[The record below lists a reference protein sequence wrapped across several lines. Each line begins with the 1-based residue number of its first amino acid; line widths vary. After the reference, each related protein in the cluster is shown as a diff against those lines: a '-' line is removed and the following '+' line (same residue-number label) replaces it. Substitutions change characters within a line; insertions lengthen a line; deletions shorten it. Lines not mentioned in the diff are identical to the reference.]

1 MSIHSIGYLFKEGL
15 KGLWKNRTMSIASIC
30 VLISCLLLTGIAG
43 LLSLNLSATMQ
54 TFESANTIN
63 VYLKD
68 GLPALTAVKVGEEI
82 RALDNIGGCTFLP
95 KEEGLKN
102 TVESMMRENRQN
114 RQEDGQDGSDAAQN
128 DLWQALEGKDNPLP
142 DTYIISMDDLSKYSE
157 TIAAL
162 LSIEGVDTTSDYSV
176 VASRLSDLDRLV
188 RYCSLGILIVMGL
201 VSLFIIAN
209 TLKVTIFSRRM
220 EINIMKSV
228 GATNGFIRIPFIVEG
243 VLIGILSGLIS
254 ATALYFGYDK
264 AVEAVYG
271 IISILTIID
280 IHPYIFTLYLAYVI
294 VGTIFGLM
302 GGVISIRKYLK
313 KEGEN
318 AII

>member
-1 MSIHSIGYLFKEGL
+1 MRLHSMGYLFREGV

-54 TFESANTIN
+54 GIEANN
-63 VYLKD
+63 VITVFLDK
-68 GLPALTAVKVGEEI
+68 GLPALTSVKVGEEI
-82 RALDNIGGCTFLP
+82 RALDNIDDCTFVP
-95 KEEGLKN
+95 REDGLKG
-102 TVESMMRENRQN
+102 VV
-114 RQEDGQDGSDAAQN
+114 QDMVGEGGEA
-128 DLWQALEGKDNPLP
+128 DLWQALQGQDNPLP
-142 DTYIISMDDLSKYSE
+142 DAYRISMNDLSRYDE

-162 LSIEGVDTTSDYSV
+162 LAIEGVESTDNYRRI
-176 VASRLSDLDRLV
+176 ANMLSDLDRLV
-188 RYCSLGILIVMGL
+188 RYCSLGILVVLGI
-201 VSLFIIAN
+201 VSLFIISN

-228 GATNGFIRIPFIVEG
+228 GATNGFVRIPFIVEG
-243 VLIGILSGLIS
+243 VVIGVFSGAIS

-264 AVEAVYG
+264 AVEVVYG
-271 IISILTIID
+271 IVKFLTIID
-280 IHPYIFTLYLAYVI
+280 IQPYAVWLYGAYIVI
-294 VGTIFGLM
+294 GALFGVM